1 MVAFG
6 FVDGDVAETQ
16 QIKTDKGSLLWIE
29 IKCKFGE
36 GTSCS
41 PYLSLYNA
49 SLQVCKLLRYQNCQ
63 TPERLCFTQMTFMA
77 HSFLVFCFLFSLL
90 FFHFTAAIFWP
101 AIMQNSQFFSKADV
115 CQNGNLIDYLLVSKA
130 FNHSFG
136 RASKH
141 ALSQERV
148 VWARKALALK
158 RGCHSD

>member
-1 MVAFG
+1 MPHVLLICPYAIHLYRFANSRG
-6 FVDGDVAETQ
+6 TKTIRPQNAYVLHKLCLW
-16 QIKTDKGSLLWIE
+16 QIVLGVVFFFLL
-29 IKCKFGE
+29 
-36 GTSCS
+36 
-41 PYLSLYNA
+41 
-49 SLQVCKLLRYQNCQ
+49 
-63 TPERLCFTQMTFMA
+63 
-77 HSFLVFCFLFSLL
+77 SLL
-90 FFHFTAAIFWP
+90 FFPITAAIFWP
-101 AIMQNSQFFSKADV
+101 AVMQNSRFSLKAAV

>member
-1 MVAFG
+1 MF
-6 FVDGDVAETQ
+6 
-16 QIKTDKGSLLWIE
+16 SLSVPIQCIFIGL
-29 IKCKFGE
+29 
-36 GTSCS
+36 
-41 PYLSLYNA
+41 
-49 SLQVCKLLRYQNCQ
+49 Q
-63 TPERLCFTQMTFMA
+63 TPEVPKPLDPRTPVFYTNDVYGTF
-77 HSFLVFCFLFSLL
+77 FFVFCFLFSLL